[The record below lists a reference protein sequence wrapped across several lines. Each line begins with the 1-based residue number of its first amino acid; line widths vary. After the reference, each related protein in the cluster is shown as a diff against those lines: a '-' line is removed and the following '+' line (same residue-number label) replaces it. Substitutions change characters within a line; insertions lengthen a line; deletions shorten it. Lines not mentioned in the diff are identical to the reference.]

1 MLSRNSLD
9 FERSRQWPAQVQADL
24 HQKIFFVAHP
34 RGGDSRSLR
43 IRRQLKYR
51 SISVRPISWDI
62 LRRRQVIAVTLL
74 ASNAVR
80 ETRSRVLS
88 NMELSS
94 VGRSVIGADSAPSSQ
109 NGGNALASTAVKSK
123 LGRRGLQLLSWLAPV
138 VLVVIWEWLAQAG
151 WLSPQVLPAPSKVI
165 RTAFKLATTGTLLN
179 DLGVSLLR
187 AAAGFAIGTAV
198 GGGLGILV
206 GFSKIAEAAID
217 RSVQMIRAIPF
228 LAALPLV
235 IVWLGVGETQKIFLV
250 ALGVTFPMYINTV
263 LGIRQVDPKL
273 LELGRVQGLSSIQ
286 LIHRIILPGALPSI
300 LTGVRYALA
309 TAWLAL
315 VVAETIGAQ
324 SGIGFLAMDAR
335 EFLRTDV
342 IVLTIVIYAL
352 IGVAADGIARFLER
366 RFLAWHPNY
375 GAAR

>member
-1 MLSRNSLD
+1 M
-9 FERSRQWPAQVQADL
+9 
-24 HQKIFFVAHP
+24 
-34 RGGDSRSLR
+34 
-43 IRRQLKYR
+43 
-51 SISVRPISWDI
+51 
-62 LRRRQVIAVTLL
+62 
-74 ASNAVR
+74 SNI
-80 ETRSRVLS
+80 
-88 NMELSS
+88 ELSQID
-94 VGRSVIGADSAPSSQ
+94 RTAIGADGNLPSQSSDKP
-109 NGGNALASTAVKSK
+109 LASASR
-123 LGRRGLQLLSWLAPV
+123 LGAGGLQLLSWLAPV
-138 VLVVIWEWLAQAG
+138 LLVIVWESFAQAG
-151 WLSPQVLPAPSKVI
+151 WLSPQVLPAPSKIV

-187 AAAGFAIGTAV
+187 AAAGFAIGAAV
-198 GGGLGILV
+198 GTGLGILV
-206 GFSKIAEAAID
+206 GFSRIAEAAID

-235 IVWLGVGETQKIFLV
+235 IVWLGVGEAEKIFLV
-250 ALGVTFPMYINTV
+250 ALGVTFPIYINTV

-286 LIHRIILPGALPSI
+286 LISRIILPGALPSI

-342 IVLTIVIYAL
+342 IFLTIVIYAL
-352 IGVAADGIARFLER
+352 IGVAADAIARVLER
-366 RFLAWHPNY
+366 RLLAWHPNY

>member
-1 MLSRNSLD
+1 MSNIELSQIDRHRCDGSLPSQSSD
-9 FERSRQWPAQVQADL
+9 
-24 HQKIFFVAHP
+24 
-34 RGGDSRSLR
+34 RSL
-43 IRRQLKYR
+43 
-51 SISVRPISWDI
+51 
-62 LRRRQVIAVTLL
+62 
-74 ASNAVR
+74 ASA
-80 ETRSRVLS
+80 SRL
-88 NMELSS
+88 
-94 VGRSVIGADSAPSSQ
+94 GA
-109 NGGNALASTAVKSK
+109 
-123 LGRRGLQLLSWLAPV
+123 RGLQFLSWLAPV
-138 VLVVIWEWLAQAG
+138 LLVIVWEWLAQAG
-151 WLSPQVLPAPSKVI
+151 WLSPQVLPAPSKVM

-187 AAAGFAIGTAV
+187 AAAGFTIGAAV
-198 GGGLGILV
+198 GAGLGILV
-206 GFSKIAEAAID
+206 GFSRIAEAAID

-235 IVWLGVGETQKIFLV
+235 IVWLGVGEAEKIFLV
-250 ALGVTFPMYINTV
+250 ALGVTFPIYINTV

-273 LELGRVQGLSSIQ
+273 LELGRVQGLGAIQ
-286 LIHRIILPGALPSI
+286 LIRRIILPGALPSI

-366 RFLAWHPNY
+366 RLLAWHPNY
-375 GAAR
+375 GAAL

>member
-1 MLSRNSLD
+1 
-9 FERSRQWPAQVQADL
+9 
-24 HQKIFFVAHP
+24 
-34 RGGDSRSLR
+34 
-43 IRRQLKYR
+43 
-51 SISVRPISWDI
+51 
-62 LRRRQVIAVTLL
+62 
-74 ASNAVR
+74 
-80 ETRSRVLS
+80 
-88 NMELSS
+88 MELS
-94 VGRSVIGADSAPSSQ
+94 GIDRAAIGANSAPSAQS
-109 NGGNALASTAVKSK
+109 GNSALAPTAASRRP
-123 LGRRGLQLLSWLAPV
+123 GTRGLQLLSWLAPV
-138 VLVVIWEWLAQAG
+138 VLVAIWEWFAQAG
-151 WLSPQVLPAPSKVI
+151 WLSPHILPAPSKVI

-206 GFSKIAEAAID
+206 GFSRIAEAAID

-250 ALGVTFPMYINTV
+250 ALGVTFPIYINTV

-273 LELGRVQGLSSIQ
+273 LELGRVQGLSSLQ
-286 LIHRIILPGALPSI
+286 LIRRIILPGALPSI

-324 SGIGFLAMDAR
+324 AGIGFLAMDAR

-366 RFLAWHPNY
+366 RLLAWHPNY

>member
-1 MLSRNSLD
+1 LSNIELSQIDRT
-9 FERSRQWPAQVQADL
+9 VTGADGRL
-24 HQKIFFVAHP
+24 PSQSS
-34 RGGDSRSLR
+34 DRSLASA
-43 IRRQLKYR
+43 RRLGAR
-51 SISVRPISWDI
+51 S
-62 LRRRQVIAVTLL
+62 
-74 ASNAVR
+74 
-80 ETRSRVLS
+80 
-88 NMELSS
+88 
-94 VGRSVIGADSAPSSQ
+94 
-109 NGGNALASTAVKSK
+109 
-123 LGRRGLQLLSWLAPV
+123 LQLLSWLAPV
-138 VLVVIWEWLAQAG
+138 LLVIVWEWLAQAG

-187 AAAGFAIGTAV
+187 AAAGFTIGAAV
-198 GGGLGILV
+198 GAGLGILV
-206 GFSKIAEAAID
+206 GFSRIAEAAID

-235 IVWLGVGETQKIFLV
+235 IVWLGVGEAEKIFLV
-250 ALGVTFPMYINTV
+250 ALGVTFPIYINTV

-273 LELGRVQGLSSIQ
+273 LELGRVQGLGAIQ
-286 LIHRIILPGALPSI
+286 LIRRIILPGALPSI

-366 RFLAWHPNY
+366 RLLAWHPNY

>member
-1 MLSRNSLD
+1 M
-9 FERSRQWPAQVQADL
+9 
-24 HQKIFFVAHP
+24 
-34 RGGDSRSLR
+34 
-43 IRRQLKYR
+43 
-51 SISVRPISWDI
+51 
-62 LRRRQVIAVTLL
+62 
-74 ASNAVR
+74 SNI
-80 ETRSRVLS
+80 
-88 NMELSS
+88 ELSEIH
-94 VGRSVIGADSAPSSQ
+94 RTAIGVDDAPSSQ
-109 NGGNALASTAVKSK
+109 GSVQSPARAGK
-123 LGRRGLQLLSWLAPV
+123 LGARGLRLVSWIAPV
-138 VLVVIWEWLAQAG
+138 ALVVVWEALAQAG

-165 RTAFKLATTGTLLN
+165 RTAFKLATTGSLLN

-187 AAAGFAIGTAV
+187 AAAGFAIGAAV
-198 GGGLGILV
+198 GATLGVLV
-206 GFSKIAEAAID
+206 GFSRIAEAAID

-235 IVWLGVGETQKIFLV
+235 IVWLGVGEAEKIFLV
-250 ALGVTFPMYINTV
+250 ALGVTFPIYINTV

-273 LELGRVQGLSSIQ
+273 LELGRVQGLSSLQ
-286 LIHRIILPGALPSI
+286 LIRRIILPGALPSI

-352 IGVAADGIARFLER
+352 IGVAADGIARTLER
-366 RFLAWHPNY
+366 RLLAWHPNY
-375 GAAR
+375 GSAR